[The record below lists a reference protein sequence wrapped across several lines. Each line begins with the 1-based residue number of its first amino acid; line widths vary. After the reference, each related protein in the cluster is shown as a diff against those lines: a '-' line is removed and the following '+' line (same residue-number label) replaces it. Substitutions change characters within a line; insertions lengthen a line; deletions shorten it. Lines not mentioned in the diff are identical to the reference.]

1 VRVYFGS
8 EQNKKITMETL
19 KETLQAQ
26 QAEAINKF
34 RELDGKA
41 EEAKNYYVI
50 AKLDRDEQKLIVD
63 QNARALK
70 AFEPRKPRA
79 KKTPKQ

>member
-1 VRVYFGS
+1 
-8 EQNKKITMETL
+8 METL

-34 RELDGKA
+34 RELDRKA
-41 EEAKNYYVI
+41 EEAKNYYVE

-79 KKTPKQ
+79 KKNKTAEK